1 MAAES
6 ERPPYQNGHS
16 GRTKGAKDPECV
28 SDTTHYELAND
39 SDMVDSPGPIG
50 KSSIQAMTE
59 VPQLPP
65 PRLPIASASPS
76 VSSSVVSSRESS
88 PVRKSSRTVTST
100 TASRVGSQ
108 SRQSS
113 QDRPSSTRSSANG
126 QSPSAGTF
134 PSTPSTSRATAHPNN
149 TPILSPPTSTDSP
162 PNVLSPEK
170 HNMQQRVGNR
180 RTDADSTPPNTSLK
194 RTILSPPDEHGQVDR
209 SAPRVVSRGA
219 SGQGPSLETVQEMAS
234 NPSTPSSDTIL
245 KPSTPDDARLHTI
258 DEDPTPRA
266 LKLNVESGSDSGGN
280 RSSGTKDE
288 EPSGTT
294 GTTKAKRTIMPQRS
308 TTSLSASVRGKPTDG
323 SVQNMVVETETVNS
337 IPQVSLGVG
346 AGDRGERGSVS
357 RADQPL
363 RSRTSEETIR
373 MLRKERNTK
382 KRRINPPTGPTS
394 SKADIFEA
402 KVASAVDE
410 ADVSD
415 SDETFVYESNPP
427 DPFPNRQ
434 RSRYHSRTPSA
445 TSMVSQADQRP
456 VRVTAIRDGTHSV
469 TGKRSMKFA
478 KSNNNGGTYNASLDG
493 ESVDGD
499 AARHTN
505 GSGTVTPRHLALG
518 RSHRGNGVGYQSI
531 FDSNSPFPQQ
541 HQQQQPKSPRH
552 VTGSTRHLR
561 TSPRSNPGYKTFINS
576 KKAGDVYDFDAEGAD
591 DEGTPLV
598 TPRAPRSR
606 GGRRPNST
614 SLRQMEYMAQR
625 QRGYFSRYGSCVI
638 ILLLLLI
645 IAGGVTSFIIAATRT
660 LLDVQVVN
668 IQNVLAS
675 EQELMLDLN
684 VQAVNPNIFPLTID
698 DTDLNIFARSRYV
711 GTDKFWREHG
721 PDELENFP
729 LPRVKESQRR
739 WHLSQIVRCLGNT
752 ECVDAA
758 MSRDSPA
765 ANKNKGGGVDHGTDP
780 IDDPESDSQTMLLG
794 RVFHFDSPLS
804 FEASPW
810 SSSPSTSKGQ
820 IRLPRPGNKTEE
832 GGTERWERVLQH
844 PFDLIARGVI
854 KYQIPLSSRYFS
866 ASINSKVKVVPS
878 DESNDPDNKLPSN
891 GTVTISFKRSTTP
904 PSTNLADS
912 ANLDPASTKDRSSK
926 RQFTA

>member
-6 ERPPYQNGHS
+6 ERSPYLNGGS
-16 GRTKGAKDPECV
+16 GRTRGGKHPEIP
-28 SDTTHYELAND
+28 LAARCD
-39 SDMVDSPGPIG
+39 DLLPHER
-50 KSSIQAMTE
+50 TLR
-59 VPQLPP
+59 QLPP
-65 PRLPIASASPS
+65 PRKQYKQDMSQVHKPPVISAPPS
-76 VSSSVVSSRESS
+76 ISNSVASSRESS
-88 PVRKSSRTVTST
+88 PIRTSSRTVNSST
-100 TASRVGSQ
+100 AGRVRSQ
-108 SRQSS
+108 SRKSS
-113 QDRPSSTRSSANG
+113 QDQPSPTRSSANG
-126 QSPSAGTF
+126 QSPSTSTF
-134 PSTPSTSRATAHPNN
+134 PTTPSTSRAPAHSDN
-149 TPILSPPTSTDSP
+149 TPVLSPPTSTDSP
-162 PNVLSPEK
+162 TNVLSPEK
-170 HNMQQRVGNR
+170 SNMPLRAGNS
-180 RTDADSTPPNTSLK
+180 RTDSESTPPNTSLK
-194 RTILSPPDEHGQVDR
+194 RTSLSSPEEHGQVDR
-209 SAPRVVSRGA
+209 SAPRAVTRGP
-219 SGQGPSLETVQEMAS
+219 SGQGPPLETVQEMAS

-245 KPSTPDDARLHTI
+245 KPSTPDDSRLHTI

-266 LKLNVESGSDSGGN
+266 LKQNVESGSDSGGN

-288 EPSGTT
+288 EPSNAAGA
-294 GTTKAKRTIMPQRS
+294 TKPTRTIMPQRS
-308 TTSLSASVRGKPTDG
+308 TTSLSAGARGKPADG
-323 SVQNMVVETETVNS
+323 SVRNMVVETETVNS

-346 AGDRGERGSVS
+346 TGERGERGSVS
-357 RADQPL
+357 RTEQAPL
-363 RSRTSEETIR
+363 RSRASEETIR

-427 DPFPNRQ
+427 DPFPARQ
-434 RSRYHSRTPSA
+434 RRYHSRTPSA

-456 VRVTAIRDGTHSV
+456 IRVAAIRDGNHSV
-469 TGKRSMKFA
+469 TGKRSMKFT
-478 KSNNNGGTYNASLDG
+478 NNTYNGSMDG

-499 AARHTN
+499 AVRNTN
-505 GSGTVTPRHLALG
+505 ASGTVTPRHFHLG
-518 RSHRGNGVGYQSI
+518 RSHRANGGGYHQSL

-541 HQQQQPKSPRH
+541 HQPKSPRH
-552 VTGSTRHLR
+552 VTGNNRQHAR
-561 TSPRSNPGYKTFINS
+561 TSPRSNAGYRTFGS
-576 KKAGDVYDFDAEGAD
+576 TKKAGDVFDIDAEGAD

-598 TPRAPRSR
+598 TPRPPRSR

-625 QRGYFSRYGSCVI
+625 QRGYFSRYGSCII
-638 ILLLLLI
+638 ILLLLVI
-645 IAGGVTSFIIAATRT
+645 IAGGVSSFIIAATRT

-698 DTDLNIFARSRYV
+698 DTDLNLFARSRYV
-711 GTDKFWREHG
+711 GTDKFWREH
-721 PDELENFP
+721 PSDELENFP
-729 LPRVKESQRR
+729 LPRVKESKRR
-739 WHLSQIVRCLGNT
+739 WQFSQVVRCLGNMD
-752 ECVDAA
+752 CVEEA
-758 MSRDSPA
+758 MSKESPA
-765 ANKNKGGGVDHGTDP
+765 TSKNKGGGVDHGTDP

-810 SSSPSTSKGQ
+810 SSNPSTSKGQ

-866 ASINSKVKVVPS
+866 ASVNSKVKVIPS
-878 DESNDPDNKLPSN
+878 DDSNGPDNKVPSN
-891 GTVTISFKRSTTP
+891 ETATISFKKSTLP
-904 PSTNLADS
+904 PSLRLADS
-912 ANLDPASTKDRSSK
+912 ANLESAITQDRLSK